1 MKYIPWLN
9 QNYSF
14 DRSKGLL
21 RTLNMGYSGKA
32 YQNYQNSGNWGVVNK
47 QVGEKASSALI
58 TSFISGLGIDYLNFI
73 DDSQGK
79 ALGFIKKL
87 FTAVSSTFEGER
99 DNLMY
104 KNLYGMGI
112 DKNLDPETQ
121 LYNQEAAAES
131 GKITAPDDWMENKL
145 QEKLYG
151 ENVVAKLGELA
162 TRAAMIKPS
171 TNIISSLLPTE
182 YKKLVDTIIDL
193 PAKSWWRAR
202 FFGGSLHA
210 NFVTTTCN
218 LVKYGIGSMFSSD
231 LGAKFT
237 ELKKELHDK
246 SSEYFK
252 NKGTNITASNN
263 ENPTL
268 DLYFKMLT
276 DRLAGHWSDFRNPAE
291 AVKAKIAKGLINEK
305 EDGEISTKR
314 QRLSS
319 LTDLTGPFCAAFGLI
334 GTVVFD
340 PLSKVMGIA
349 GIQTGKNLV
358 NALSSSRKFFQLAN
372 YIPRFILPEIFAG
385 EKANDYKDSVTGE
398 GAKDEKREVERQ
410 LYYAHKA
417 RGRNGIFGLLVAVL
431 NMGEPFGHLFGVSS
445 SENKA
450 VKFMFDVFT
459 RLGDTGF
466 LQFFTQRRRY
476 MGQEAFS
483 LSLIRERDY
492 KEGNKATEINLKG
505 INYTIEDVN
514 RKAKETL
521 DSTGVKIRSPHDI
534 ITTPLIQLTNN
545 LTPAEVFDPAYTLV
559 LQKA

>member
-32 YQNYQNSGNWGVVNK
+32 FQNHQNSRNWGVVNK

-104 KNLYGMGI
+104 RNLYGMGI
-112 DKNLDPETQ
+112 DKTLSTEE
-121 LYNQEAAAES
+121 LMNQEAAATS
-131 GKITAPDDWMENKL
+131 GKITAPDDWMENRL
-145 QEKLYG
+145 QEEVYG
-151 ENVVAKLGELA
+151 EKCVSKLGELA

-171 TNIISSLLPTE
+171 ANIISSFLPTE

-218 LVKYGIGSMFSSD
+218 LVKYGIGSMFSND

-237 ELKKELHDK
+237 ELKKELHGK

-268 DLYFKMLT
+268 SLYFRMLT
-276 DRLAGHWSDFRNPAE
+276 DRLAGHWNDFRNPAE

-305 EDGEISTKR
+305 EDGEISAKR

-334 GTVVFD
+334 GTIVFD

-385 EKANDYKDSVTGE
+385 EKANDYKDSVIGE

-445 SENKA
+445 TENKL

-492 KEGNKATEINLKG
+492 KAGNTATGVSTEGIK
-505 INYTIEDVN
+505 YTLDDVN
-514 RKAKETL
+514 RIAKETL
-521 DSTGVKIRSPHDI
+521 DSTGVKIRSPHNV
-534 ITTPLIQLTNN
+534 ITDPLTNLANN
-545 LTPAEVFDPAYTLV
+545 LTTAEVFDPASIPRI
-559 LQKA
+559 QMA